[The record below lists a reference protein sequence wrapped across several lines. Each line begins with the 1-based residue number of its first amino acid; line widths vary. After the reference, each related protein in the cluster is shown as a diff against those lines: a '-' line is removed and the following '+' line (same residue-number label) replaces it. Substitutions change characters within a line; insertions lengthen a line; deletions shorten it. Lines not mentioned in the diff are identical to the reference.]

1 MFVVFAG
8 HFCPD
13 LVYCGG
19 YGMGVW
25 DLGIAIFTADNGFF
39 GYDAIFLGFRL
50 RIGPIEVIALI
61 VFIGYAWRP
70 EIGKS
75 ADAGCRYKVVIGS
88 PY

>member
-25 DLGIAIFTADNGFF
+25 DLGRPSFSNSATFTDP
-39 GYDAIFLGFRL
+39 DSIFLGFFCQLL

-61 VFIGYAWRP
+61 VFIGYAWSLRNRTVD
-70 EIGKS
+70 S
-75 ADAGCRYKVVIGS
+75 GCR
-88 PY
+88 